1 MKNIIFSIMTSGC
14 LLFSGCMSTTNMGTA
29 GADRKQFMV
38 IPEKA
43 WNVQSERSY
52 TRFVNRAKDQQV
64 LVIDAKLNQL
74 MEQLRTEADAF
85 RTGSEQWKWDIK
97 GNLNGELNAHSLP
110 GGKIIVNTGLYWGL
124 KLNQDELAFVVA
136 HEMAHSLRD
145 HNREKASMLLASNL
159 AILTATAGA
168 GAIASAAAS
177 VTSQAALIPKGWNLE
192 VEADVIGL
200 DIMSRAGYNPKAAVD
215 FWAKFQNES
224 NRRKAFDIKPLM
236 NDALYAKR
244 IGNIEKY
251 LPEMQARYKQ
261 VLATKV
267 HSSQYAA
274 RNMAQ

>member
-14 LLFSGCMSTTNMGTA
+14 LLFSGCISTTNMDTA

-43 WNVQSERSY
+43 WTAQSERSY

-64 LVIDAKLNQL
+64 LVIDAKLNQV
-74 MEQLRTEADAF
+74 MEQLRAEADAF
-85 RTGSEQWKWDIK
+85 RTGSEQWKWNIK
-97 GNLNGELNAHSLP
+97 GNLNGELNAHNLP
-110 GGKIIVNTGLYWGL
+110 GGKIIINTGLYWGL

-192 VEADVIGL
+192 VEADVISL

-251 LPEMQARYKQ
+251 LPEMQARYEQ
-261 VLATKV
+261 VLAIKA
-267 HSSQYAA
+267 HSSQYTA

>member
-43 WNVQSERSY
+43 WTAQSERSY
-52 TRFVNRAKDQQV
+52 TRYVNRAKDQQV
-64 LVIDAKLNQL
+64 LVIDAKLNQV

-215 FWAKFQNES
+215 FWVKFQNES

-244 IGNIEKY
+244 IANIEKY
-251 LPEMQARYKQ
+251 LPEMQARYEQ
-261 VLATKV
+261 VLATKA

-274 RNMAQ
+274 RNIAQ

>member
-43 WNVQSERSY
+43 WTAQSERSY
-52 TRFVNRAKDQQV
+52 IRFVNRAKDQQV
-64 LVIDAKLNQL
+64 LVIDAKLNQV

-177 VTSQAALIPKGWNLE
+177 VTSQTALIPKGWNLE
-192 VEADVIGL
+192 AEADVIGL

-215 FWAKFQNES
+215 FWTKFQNES

-244 IGNIEKY
+244 IANIEKY
-251 LPEMQARYKQ
+251 LPEMQARYEQ
-261 VLATKV
+261 VLATKA
-267 HSSQYAA
+267 HSSQYTA

>member
-14 LLFSGCMSTTNMGTA
+14 LLFSGCISTTNMGTA

-177 VTSQAALIPKGWNLE
+177 VTSQVALIPKGWNLE

>member
-177 VTSQAALIPKGWNLE
+177 VTSQVALIPKGWNLE

>member
-1 MKNIIFSIMTSGC
+1 
-14 LLFSGCMSTTNMGTA
+14 MGTA

-177 VTSQAALIPKGWNLE
+177 VTSQVALIPKGWNLE